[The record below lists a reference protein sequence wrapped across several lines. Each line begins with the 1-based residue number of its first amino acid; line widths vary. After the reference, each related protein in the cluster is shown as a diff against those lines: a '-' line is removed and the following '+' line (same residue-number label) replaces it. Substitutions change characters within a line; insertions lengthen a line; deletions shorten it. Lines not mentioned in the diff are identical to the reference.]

1 MPAPDLDLTRDALA
15 TSTLSHGLQVIGD
28 RWTVAL
34 LLGAFLGVRRF
45 DDWQSRLAI
54 PRHTLTERLKAL
66 TDLGLLRQRPY
77 QERPVRM
84 AYHLT
89 EKGMHLYPQVL
100 MMWVWARR
108 WGATQVTLP
117 PKLMHKQCNHNFAPQ
132 MNCAH
137 CNEKVGV
144 NDLTFSLKIN
154 PALKPQLATRQRAT
168 RLSKS
173 EEGADGLGLR
183 VDRWSLLIISAVL
196 LGCHHFD
203 QLSHALGIGSSVL
216 SRRLAGMVESGLLLC
231 QADTNDARRKI
242 YRLTPAS
249 RDLFGYIICFSSWA
263 SRHHLQQPNSIRSM
277 HKGCGQPFV
286 PDVVC
291 SHCNET
297 LKPWDVAFEEF
308 LPPPAG
314 EGERHV
320 PPPAGE

>member
-1 MPAPDLDLTRDALA
+1 MQPPDLDLTRDALA

-45 DDWQSRLAI
+45 DDWQSRLSI

-89 EKGMHLYPQVL
+89 DKGVQLYPQVL

-108 WGATQVTLP
+108 WGASQVTLP
-117 PKLMHKQCNHNFAPQ
+117 PRLVHKTCSHTFSPQ

-137 CNEKVGV
+137 CSERVGV
-144 NDLTFSLKIN
+144 NDLTFSLRIN
-154 PALKPQLATRQRAT
+154 PSLKPQPALRQRAP
-168 RLSKS
+168 RLAAG
-173 EEGADGLGLR
+173 EDGPGGLGLR
-183 VDRWSLLIISAVL
+183 VDRWALLIISAVL

-203 QLSHALGIGSSVL
+203 QLSHVLGIGSSVL
-216 SRRLAGMVESGLLLC
+216 SRRLAGMVDSGLLLC

-263 SRHHLQQPNSIRSM
+263 SRHYLQQPNSIRSV
-277 HKGCGQPFV
+277 HKACGQPFV
-286 PDVVC
+286 PEVVC
-291 SHCNET
+291 SDCGEA
-297 LKPWDVAFEEF
+297 LKPWDVTFERGQ
-308 LPPPAG
+308 PS
-314 EGERHV
+314 
-320 PPPAGE
+320 